1 MAGGCHFRP
10 TRYKAGMHDAT
21 WRAALVDVGN
31 TRVKVALG
39 GPDRV
44 LGSAGF
50 DTHAVRPDELNAP
63 ARLAGELRRAL
74 ETAGWD
80 GRAMSGAVSSVVPAL
95 NAPLAEALESL
106 LGAAPR
112 FVPQHLPVPL
122 ENRYARPRE
131 VGADRLVGAYGARR
145 LHPEAERLVVVDF
158 GTATTFDCVSGDAY
172 LGGLI
177 CPGVLSS
184 VRALT
189 EETAQLPK
197 ATLEIDP
204 DGLHMGKSTLDSL
217 NQGLVFGF
225 AAMIEGLVPRLERAM
240 GGRALVLGTGGLASA
255 IARVCPAL
263 AAVHQ
268 TLVPEGL
275 RLLAL
280 GR

>member
-1 MAGGCHFRP
+1 MR
-10 TRYKAGMHDAT
+10 DAS

-44 LGSAGF
+44 LGASGF
-50 DTHAVRPDELNAP
+50 DTHAVRPDELDAP
-63 ARLAGELRRAL
+63 ARLAHELHRTL

-80 GRAMSGAVSSVVPAL
+80 GRDMLGVVSSVVPAL
-95 NAPLAEALESL
+95 NAPLAVALEHL
-106 LGAAPR
+106 LKVPPY
-112 FVPQHLPVPL
+112 FVPRHLPVPL

-145 LHPEAERLVVVDF
+145 LHPEAHHLVVVDF
-158 GTATTFDCVSGDAY
+158 GTATTFDCVSGEAY

-204 DGLHMGKSTLDSL
+204 DGLHMGRSTLDSL

-240 GGRALVLGTGGLASA
+240 GGRALVVGTGGLAPA

-263 AAVHQ
+263 TSVHEA
-268 TLVPEGL
+268 LVPEGL

-280 GR
+280 GL